1 MTEFPLDIV
10 TPDGK
15 IFSGRAES
23 LRLRSIEGDL
33 CIRARHTDYVT
44 ALGMGPAEVIT
55 AGNKHI
61 AACMGGMVSVLG
73 GRITLTATTFEWA
86 EDIDTARSHAS
97 EERAREKLGHGD
109 LTDTELAMAE
119 AILGTGVTAAG
130 QGGGRSGVV
139 GRAEGAAGQQRA
151 ARVRQPRHGP
161 HAGGLQRLGPGHVRQ
176 DGGQALGQHGLS
188 GAG

>member
-61 AACMGGMVSVLG
+61 AACMGGMLSMLKG
-73 GRITLTATTFEWA
+73 ECRLLATTFEWA
-86 EDIDTARSHAS
+86 DAID
-97 EERAREKLGHGD
+97 
-109 LTDTELAMAE
+109 AE
-119 AILGTGVTAAG
+119 
-130 QGGGRSGVV
+130 
-139 GRAEGAAGQQRA
+139 RA
-151 ARVRQPRHGP
+151 ARSKTRAEEMLAQKNLDKRDMELAEARLKRALVRSSVAARK
-161 HAGGLQRLGPGHVRQ
+161 
-176 DGGQALGQHGLS
+176 DI
-188 GAG
+188 

>member
-10 TPDGK
+10 TPDGE

-73 GRITLTATTFEWA
+73 GRVTLTATTFEWA

-119 AILGTGVTAAG
+119 ARLK
-130 QGGGRSGVV
+130 
-139 GRAEGAAGQQRA
+139 RALIRQGAAEWLRQLPDTVPFRYDIVEVMYREGEVPEITRLCGAFGERDLA
-151 ARVRQPRHGP
+151 A
-161 HAGGLQRLGPGHVRQ
+161 
-176 DGGQALGQHGLS
+176 S
-188 GAG
+188 

>member
-73 GRITLTATTFEWA
+73 GRVTITATTFEWA

-119 AILGTGVTAAG
+119 ARLK
-130 QGGGRSGVV
+130 
-139 GRAEGAAGQQRA
+139 RALIRQQVSRMK
-151 ARVRQPRHGP
+151 
-161 HAGGLQRLGPGHVRQ
+161 
-176 DGGQALGQHGLS
+176 
-188 GAG
+188 

>member
-10 TPDGK
+10 TPDGE

-73 GRITLTATTFEWA
+73 GRVTLTATTFEWA
-86 EDIDTARSHAS
+86 EDIDRERAKSALERAS

-109 LTDTELAMAE
+109 LTDTELALAE
-119 AILGTGVTAAG
+119 ARLK
-130 QGGGRSGVV
+130 
-139 GRAEGAAGQQRA
+139 RALIRQQVSRMK
-151 ARVRQPRHGP
+151 
-161 HAGGLQRLGPGHVRQ
+161 
-176 DGGQALGQHGLS
+176 
-188 GAG
+188 

>member
-33 CIRARHTDYVT
+33 CIRARH
-44 ALGMGPAEVIT
+44 AEVIT

-73 GRITLTATTFEWA
+73 GRVTLTATTFEWA

-109 LTDTELAMAE
+109 LTDTELALAE
-119 AILGTGVTAAG
+119 ARLK
-130 QGGGRSGVV
+130 
-139 GRAEGAAGQQRA
+139 RALIRQQVSRMK
-151 ARVRQPRHGP
+151 
-161 HAGGLQRLGPGHVRQ
+161 
-176 DGGQALGQHGLS
+176 
-188 GAG
+188 

>member
-10 TPDGK
+10 TPDGE

-44 ALGMGPAEVIT
+44 ALGMAPPRSSPLGISTLPPAWAVW
-55 AGNKHI
+55 
-61 AACMGGMVSVLG
+61 VSVLG
-73 GRITLTATTFEWA
+73 GRVTLTATTFEWA

-109 LTDTELAMAE
+109 LTDTELALAE
-119 AILGTGVTAAG
+119 ARLK
-130 QGGGRSGVV
+130 
-139 GRAEGAAGQQRA
+139 RALIRQQVSRMK
-151 ARVRQPRHGP
+151 
-161 HAGGLQRLGPGHVRQ
+161 
-176 DGGQALGQHGLS
+176 
-188 GAG
+188 

>member
-23 LRLRSIEGDL
+23 LRLRSIEGNL

-73 GRITLTATTFEWA
+73 GRVTLTATTFEWA

-97 EERAREKLGHGD
+97 EELSLIHISEP
-109 LTDTELAMAE
+109 T
-119 AILGTGVTAAG
+119 
-130 QGGGRSGVV
+130 
-139 GRAEGAAGQQRA
+139 
-151 ARVRQPRHGP
+151 RH
-161 HAGGLQRLGPGHVRQ
+161 
-176 DGGQALGQHGLS
+176 
-188 GAG
+188 

>member
-23 LRLRSIEGDL
+23 LRLRSIEG
-33 CIRARHTDYVT
+33 RHTDYVT

-73 GRITLTATTFEWA
+73 GRVTLTATTFEWA

-119 AILGTGVTAAG
+119 ARLK
-130 QGGGRSGVV
+130 
-139 GRAEGAAGQQRA
+139 RALIRQQVSRMK
-151 ARVRQPRHGP
+151 
-161 HAGGLQRLGPGHVRQ
+161 
-176 DGGQALGQHGLS
+176 
-188 GAG
+188 